1 MAEFDPPPVPVRFVM
16 DEVAAGQV
24 RLPVS
29 TILSLQSY
37 INTVAN
43 STVSL

>member
-24 RLPVS
+24 CLP
-29 TILSLQSY
+29 
-37 INTVAN
+37 AN
-43 STVSL
+43 QFSPCQYHSFIAVLP